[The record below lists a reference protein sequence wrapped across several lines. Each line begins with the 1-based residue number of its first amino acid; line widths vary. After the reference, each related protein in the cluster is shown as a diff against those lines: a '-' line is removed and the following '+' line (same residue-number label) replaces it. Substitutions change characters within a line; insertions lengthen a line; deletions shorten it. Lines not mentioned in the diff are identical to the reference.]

1 MQVSSLASTIARRR
15 KYSSFGISRN
25 AFSKPVVRYTHEQ
38 PPVVNLLIKRLM
50 WKRAKSTLIIV
61 VTQLAN
67 ASLLPENA
75 STWLDDVEPSAKV

>member
-1 MQVSSLASTIARRR
+1 
-15 KYSSFGISRN
+15 
-25 AFSKPVVRYTHEQ
+25 
-38 PPVVNLLIKRLM
+38 M

-75 STWLDDVEPSAKV
+75 STWLDDVKPEAINKGVHVQFCTRNARIETVCHQAEDECEPVFRIVA